1 MNLNE
6 HAEADKVFMRNQ
18 VVMLITRSRKQRQ
31 IVCSMRKVAEF
42 ETVLTSEAVEL
53 PADEAEGEP
62 GTSSGIQVNF
72 LYVDR
77 SLPAQRQLQLKTDF
91 IALNLVVGQES
102 VSETIWSVDVVDHKT
117 SYNKL
122 DIANMPYSEQELLN
136 QAKQLIQKKLQLLK
150 DATFSRYDNKVN
162 KKDNTRA
169 ILAKHSIPP
178 TSYYPQLIKSI
189 FLLDD
194 TNLSELSSFNLMYD
208 KLKER
213 CILII
218 NQGGVLTIKE
228 SKLNTK
234 RMIE

>member
-42 ETVLTSEAVEL
+42 ETVLTSETVEL
-53 PADEAEGEP
+53 PEDEAEGQS
-62 GTSSGIQVNF
+62 GTSSGTQVNF

-136 QAKQLIQKKLQLLK
+136 
-150 DATFSRYDNKVN
+150 
-162 KKDNTRA
+162 
-169 ILAKHSIPP
+169 
-178 TSYYPQLIKSI
+178 
-189 FLLDD
+189 
-194 TNLSELSSFNLMYD
+194 
-208 KLKER
+208 
-213 CILII
+213 
-218 NQGGVLTIKE
+218 
-228 SKLNTK
+228 
-234 RMIE
+234 